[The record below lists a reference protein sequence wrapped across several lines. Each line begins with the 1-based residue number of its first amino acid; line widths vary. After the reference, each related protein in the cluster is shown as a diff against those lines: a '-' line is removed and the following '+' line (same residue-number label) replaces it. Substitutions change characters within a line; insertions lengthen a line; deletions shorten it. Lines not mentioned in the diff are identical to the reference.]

1 MTPEARGVCHHPSM
15 RRTVMVAAG
24 ALVVGIAVGALAVA
38 LLRPSRAAP
47 KVVVPDVQRL
57 STASAFRVLHERG
70 VGRIAVMY
78 RPANRSRRGLVL
90 LQSPPPG
97 TAVAHGARV
106 TLLVA
111 GR

>member
-1 MTPEARGVCHHPSM
+1 M
-15 RRTVMVAAG
+15 
-24 ALVVGIAVGALAVA
+24 A
-38 LLRPSRAAP
+38 LLRPSHAAP

-70 VGRIAVMY
+70 MGRVAVMY
-78 RPANRSRRGLVL
+78 RPASRSRRGQVL

-97 TAVAHGARV
+97 TAVTHDSRV

-111 GR
+111 GQ